1 MRSFGSP
8 SPLTCEGLHEVPF
21 ECRWVTAFH
30 ALDPD
35 ARRKEVGEVRKRW
48 ATKQK
53 GVGAILTEIVTR
65 NPFAGRVDPEA
76 ERAVQQLDALQGE
89 LADRPF
95 ALAHMNVHVWDEAR
109 DVADQRAAQLVAHLN
124 GQGLV
129 TRVATLN
136 STYAPLGDMPG
147 NVSEEV
153 MNPRRLRVELAAV
166 TRCSP
171 VTGVSQGTR
180 TDWRF
185 GGPALLMGTT
195 RRGVPLSF
203 ALNAPGSDRA
213 HLRIVGSTGSGKST
227 LLSLMA
233 AQFLR
238 YPGAKVAVFD
248 RGRSSMVACL
258 ALGGDWIELGSGGV
272 GVQPLRA
279 IDRPEEMTWAHEWV
293 MLALRM
299 RGLATTPQ
307 TDEAVSRALAHL
319 ADEPPDRRT
328 LSRLYAFLA
337 ASDDARSTL
346 RHYLA
351 GQGPYGELFDGVVGS
366 YGDAAVIGVETRD
379 IIQLKDAAPLAVT
392 AMFRAIQRDRLTG
405 DAPKLVMVDEAWSL
419 LGDEHFAGT
428 LASWAREMRK
438 LKAVLVLAT
447 QSLADLQREET
458 QVICDQIGNS
468 IYLPQPEATRPR
480 DAAAVRDGRA
490 DERADRAPGRGVAQG
505 RVPAADG
512 GADAAGEPAAG
523 GRRAAAVRRVLA
535 GRHRAGEGDAG
546 RGRAAGR
553 GVHPAVVGARR
564 RPSGSPS
571 GACPACTRRSRMA

>member
-1 MRSFGSP
+1 M
-8 SPLTCEGLHEVPF
+8 
-21 ECRWVTAFH
+21 
-30 ALDPD
+30 
-35 ARRKEVGEVRKRW
+35 
-48 ATKQK
+48 
-53 GVGAILTEIVTR
+53 
-65 NPFAGRVDPEA
+65 
-76 ERAVQQLDALQGE
+76 
-89 LADRPF
+89 
-95 ALAHMNVHVWDEAR
+95 
-109 DVADQRAAQLVAHLN
+109 
-124 GQGLV
+124 
-129 TRVATLN
+129 
-136 STYAPLGDMPG
+136 
-147 NVSEEV
+147 
-153 MNPRRLRVELAAV
+153 
-166 TRCSP
+166 
-171 VTGVSQGTR
+171 
-180 TDWRF
+180 
-185 GGPALLMGTT
+185 
-195 RRGVPLSF
+195 
-203 ALNAPGSDRA
+203 
-213 HLRIVGSTGSGKST
+213 
-227 LLSLMA
+227 
-233 AQFLR
+233 
-238 YPGAKVAVFD
+238 
-248 RGRSSMVACL
+248 
-258 ALGGDWIELGSGGV
+258 
-272 GVQPLRA
+272 QPLRA

-293 MLALRM
+293 MRALKM

-307 TDEAVSRALAHL
+307 TEEAVSRALALL

-351 GQGPYGELFDGVVGS
+351 GQGPYGELFDGVVES

-447 QSLADLQREET
+447 QSLADLQKEET

-468 IYLPQPEATRPR
+468 IYLPQPEATRPETRRLYEAAGLTSRADPAPGHR
-480 DAAAVRDGRA
+480 DA
-490 DERADRAPGRGVAQG
+490 EG

-512 GADAAGEPAAG
+512 GADPAGELAAG

-553 GVHPAVVGARR
+553 GVHPGLAGADDGGVARR
-564 RPSGSPS
+564 AGRR
-571 GACPACTRRSRMA
+571 PACTRRSRTWTTVPDPALAPRGARAPRLALLRLRPAVPRRRRVAAHRAGVGRRRPGQLLGHVPGLHRGVGGQGRRPGPVRRPRPRPGRRLGAAAGAWSRTG